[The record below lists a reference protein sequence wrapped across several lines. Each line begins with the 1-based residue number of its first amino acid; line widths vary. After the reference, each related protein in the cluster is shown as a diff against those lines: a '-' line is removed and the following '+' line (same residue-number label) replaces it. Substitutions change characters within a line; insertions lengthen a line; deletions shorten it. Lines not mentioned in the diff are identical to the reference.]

1 VVSVRFAPTTEEL
14 IIMAILDPLYGTPLA
29 VQLIPQVDRN
39 FAEHLKLRDDQ
50 RSIGLLSVDNDDAT
64 YVAIDEATK
73 MADVEVVYA
82 RSFYAGAKHTSGK
95 WSGEIMAILAGPDPA
110 EVRAGLNAAVDYIQT
125 KAIWYSAN
133 DDDSIAFFPHVVS
146 RTGSYLSGVCNIPLG
161 TPIAY
166 LVATPNEGLV
176 ALDAALKSAD
186 VSIVALTM
194 PPSETNYMGVML
206 TGDQPACR
214 AAATAFQNRVL
225 EVASNPINY

>member
-1 VVSVRFAPTTEEL
+1 
-14 IIMAILDPLYGTPLA
+14 MAILDPIYATPLC

-39 FAEHLKLRDDQ
+39 FADQLKLTPEQ
-50 RSIGLLSVDNDDAT
+50 RSIGLISSDNDDAT
-64 YVAIDEATK
+64 YVSIDEATK

-82 RSFYAGAKHTSGK
+82 RSFYAGARHTSGK
-95 WSGEIMAILAGPDPA
+95 LSGEIMAILAGPDPA
-110 EVRAGLNAAVDYIQT
+110 EVRAGLNAAVQYL
-125 KAIWYSAN
+125 KNEAIWYSAN
-133 DDDSIAFFPHVVS
+133 DDDSIAFFPHVIS
-146 RTGSYLSGVCNIPLG
+146 RTGSYLSGVCNIPQG
-161 TPIAY
+161 SPIAY

-186 VSIVALTM
+186 VTIVALTM

-214 AAATAFQNRVL
+214 AAAMAFQNKVL